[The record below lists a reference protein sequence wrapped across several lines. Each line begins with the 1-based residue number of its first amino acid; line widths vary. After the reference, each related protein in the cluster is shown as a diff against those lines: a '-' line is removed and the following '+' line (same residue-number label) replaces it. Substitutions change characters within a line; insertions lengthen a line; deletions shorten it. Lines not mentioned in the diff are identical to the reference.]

1 MKTIKT
7 ALIIS
12 IAISAMAITFNACSD
27 DSGPK
32 ELNIISMLVG
42 DADLNA
48 AVSPSDVPVDA
59 SIVITFNSPINA
71 STANPSTITL
81 TQDYDGANVPVVI
94 TVDNAT
100 LTVEPVD
107 NLGGGILYQL
117 DLRAGLLN
125 TDDQP
130 LAQTRRTFTT
140 AGTFSPAGAIAY
152 WTFEDSA
159 EDVAGNY
166 NPAPNGVVDVTYE
179 PGRNAEAGTAATFNG
194 TTSIIEIPNGDEL
207 ITTEDFTLNFWVKTN
222 SQGID
227 RGHFVIGLGAFFGLQ
242 YEIFGDYTGAKFAMR
257 FITADGTSVAE
268 DMWFPSEATDANSGG
283 WQGWDYARSLTP
295 EQMIALLKDNWLH
308 VTLTFDG
315 SARKASLYYN
325 GEIMK
330 SFDFNLWPEGSIQR
344 TVTSM
349 HYGGTA
355 PEVVNELAFGFIQS
369 RAGTLWANEPWGGYQ
384 FPDANHFKGQLDDI
398 RIYHK
403 VLTPTEIRLMYESE
417 S

>member
-1 MKTIKT
+1 MKTLKT
-7 ALIIS
+7 ALILI
-12 IAISAMAITFNACSD
+12 IAISTMALMFNACSD

-48 AVSPSDVPVDA
+48 AVSPSNVPVDA
-59 SIVITFNSPINA
+59 SIVITFNSAINPA
-71 STANPSTITL
+71 TANQSTITL
-81 TQDYDGANVPVVI
+81 TQEYDSANVPLDI
-94 TVDNAT
+94 TVDGAT
-100 LTVEPVD
+100 LTVTPQD
-107 NLGGGILYQL
+107 NLGTGTLYQL

-140 AGTFSPAGAIAY
+140 AGTFSPAGAIAH
-152 WTFEDSA
+152 WTFEGTA

-166 NPAPNGVVDVTYE
+166 NPSSTGVVDVTYE
-179 PGRNAEAGTAATFNG
+179 AGRNAAAGNAATFNG

-207 ITTEDFTLNFWVKTN
+207 ITTEDFSLNFWVKTN

-242 YEIFGDYTGAKFAMR
+242 YEIFGDYAGAKFAMR

-268 DMWFPSEATDANSGG
+268 DMWFPAEATDANSGG
-283 WQGWDYARSLTP
+283 WQGWDYARSLTR

-315 SARKASLYYN
+315 SAKKASLYYN

-330 SFDFNLWPEGSIQR
+330 SFDFNLWPDGSIQK
-344 TVTSM
+344 TVTGM
-349 HYGGTA
+349 HYAGTA

-369 RAGTLWANEPWGGYQ
+369 RAGTLWQNEPWGGYR

-403 VLTPTEIRLMYESE
+403 VLTPTEIRAIYDSE
-417 S
+417 K

>member
-42 DADLNA
+42 NADLNA
-48 AVSPSDVPVDA
+48 AVSPSNVPVDA

-71 STANPSTITL
+71 ASANPSTISL
-81 TQDYDGANVPVVI
+81 TQEYDGAIVPVVI
-94 TVDNAT
+94 SVDNAT
-100 LTVEPVD
+100 LTIDPVENMGSGV
-107 NLGGGILYQL
+107 LHQL

-125 TDDQP
+125 TEDQP
-130 LAQTRRTFTT
+130 LAQTSRTFTT

-179 PGRNAEAGTAATFNG
+179 PGRNAEAGKAATFNG

-222 SQGID
+222 SQGKSG
-227 RGHFVIGLGAFFGLQ
+227 GHFVIGLGAFLGLQ

-257 FITADGTSVAE
+257 FVAADGTSVGE
-268 DMWFPSEATDANSGG
+268 DMWFPAEATDANSGG
-283 WQGWDYARSLTP
+283 WQGWDYAKSLTP

-308 VTLTFDG
+308 VTLTFEG

-344 TVTSM
+344 TVTGM
-349 HYGGTA
+349 HYNGTP

-369 RAGTLWANEPWGGYQ
+369 RAGTLWANESWGGYQ

-417 S
+417 R

>member
-130 LAQTRRTFTT
+130 LAQTSRTFTT

-152 WTFEDSA
+152 WTFENSA

-194 TTSIIEIPNGDEL
+194 TTSIIEIPNGDQL

-227 RGHFVIGLGAFFGLQ
+227 RGHFVIGLGAFLGLQ

-257 FITADGTSVAE
+257 FITADGTSVGE

-330 SFDFNLWPEGSIQR
+330 SFDFNLWPEDSIQR
-344 TVTSM
+344 TVTGM

-369 RAGTLWANEPWGGYQ
+369 RAGTLWDNEPWGGYQ
-384 FPDANHFKGQLDDI
+384 FPEANHFKGQLDDI